1 LPLRKASNMI
11 ICDYELGEVKKR
23 QLTQEEKSNVCSYVV
38 ARWNAWSKPLQGVQ
52 DNTRV
57 IRDRATPS
65 ICNIK
70 QPEKK
75 KDWHSDIKLNRMYE
89 FYNKLYGIL
98 YETFYDKISSYLK
111 LGKDT
116 HDKVYNLAL
125 DQENKKTLLVSIK
138 DMLDTGEVV
147 ASSEYKTVYKK
158 EVAHISEIMNV
169 DPNSIVSVRENS
181 FVYRKEVSKRL
192 NFIRIDP
199 CNFVYDPL
207 ITPCTDDFYECDKI
221 IKQWKTRRE
230 ILSNKSYELDKQ
242 QFEEQFAQ
250 QTTPN
255 EESQDENDTNSVY
268 RYNQIEVLTMF
279 GTFYIDGKAYE
290 NYVAVV
296 VGRQF
301 LVYFAP
307 KGIYTPDVY
316 YFPFHARG
324 NGARGISPLFYIAD
338 LCQAEE
344 DAYNRTCDA
353 IKLQLNPTRYAPTGF
368 FEENKVKQEPG
379 KIITY
384 RLGMQDPNAIIKEQ
398 IDAQPAIMTFQE
410 TTKQLEKEIAGI
422 DNGQLSVKSEAL
434 TEEEVKRIAVSE
446 SLIPNM
452 IISGI
457 MLNIVSRYLK
467 DCVQMMDGEEMD
479 GNVVKTAW
487 EYANEQLQMQNIVA
501 LMEKV
506 GQADPTM
513 PKIQDTAARA
523 LQAMGVNP
531 DDYLND
537 GRTQQ
542 IIQNFAGLSDEV
554 LQQLVQVGQQM
565 QVQENNLNK
574 ASKLMAQLQ
583 DDEYRKQLRE
593 NWAETGVLPE
603 SVIVPNGDT
612 TMEVPVTRVTPDSQ
626 VKNKVSTTA
635 D

>member
-1 LPLRKASNMI
+1 MI
-11 ICDYELGEVKKR
+11 VCDYELNEVKKR
-23 QLTQEEKSNVCSYVV
+23 ELTDADKTNICNYVV
-38 ARWNAWSKPLQGVQ
+38 SRWTAWSKPLQGVQ
-52 DNTRV
+52 DNTRI
-57 IRDRATPS
+57 IRDRATPA
-65 ICNIK
+65 ICDIK
-70 QPEKK
+70 QPDKK
-75 KDWHSDIKLNRMYE
+75 KDWHSNIKLNRMYE

-111 LGKDT
+111 LGKDN
-116 HDKVYNLAL
+116 HDRVYNQAL

-158 EVAHISEIMNV
+158 EVATIDHINEV
-169 DPNSIVSVRENS
+169 DPKSIVSVRENS

-230 ILSNKSYELDKQ
+230 ILSNKTYEIDRQ
-242 QFEEQFAQ
+242 AFEEAFAE
-250 QTTPN
+250 QTTPTA
-255 EESQDENDTNSVY
+255 ESQDEADTNSTY

-279 GTFYIDGKAYE
+279 GTFYLDGKAYE

-296 VGRQF
+296 IGRTF
-301 LVYFAP
+301 LAFFAP

-344 DAYNRTCDA
+344 DAYNNSRDA
-353 IKLQLNPTRYAPTGF
+353 VKLLLNPTRYAPTGF
-368 FEENKVKQEPG
+368 FEEQKVKQEPG

-398 IDAQPAIMTFQE
+398 IDAQPALSSFQE

-457 MLNIVSRYLK
+457 MLNIVARYLK
-467 DCVQMMDGEEMD
+467 DCVQMMDNQEMD
-479 GNVVKTAW
+479 GNIIKTAW

-501 LMEKV
+501 LVEKA
-506 GQADPTM
+506 GNADPSM
-513 PKIQDTAARA
+513 VKIQDTAARA

-531 DDYLND
+531 ADYLND

-554 LQQLVQVGQQM
+554 LQQLVQVGQQL
-565 QVQENNLNK
+565 QVQENNITK

-583 DDEYRKQLRE
+583 DDEYRKQLRDSW
-593 NWAETGVLPE
+593 NNLGLLPE
-603 SVIVPNGDT
+603 SVIVPNGDSV
-612 TMEVPVTRVTPDSQ
+612 MEVPVTRVTPETQ

>member
-1 LPLRKASNMI
+1 MI
-11 ICDYELGEVKKR
+11 VCDYELGEVKKR
-23 QLTQEEKSNVCSYVV
+23 ELSSDEKQNVCDFVTS
-38 ARWNAWSKPLQGVQ
+38 RWIAWSKPLDVLQ
-52 DNTRV
+52 DNTRI
-57 IRDRATPS
+57 IRDRATPT
-65 ICNIK
+65 ICDTK
-70 QPEKK
+70 QPQKK
-75 KDWHSDIKLNRMYE
+75 KDWHSRIKLNRMYE

-111 LGKDT
+111 LGKEN
-116 HDKVYNLAL
+116 HDKVYNVAL

-158 EVAHISEIMNV
+158 EVLPIDQIMDV
-169 DPNSIVSVRENS
+169 DPDSIVSVRENS
-181 FVYRKEVSKRL
+181 FVVRKEVEKRL
-192 NFIRIDP
+192 NFVRIDP

-207 ITPCTDDFYECDKI
+207 VTPCTEDFYECDKI

-230 ILSNKSYELDKQ
+230 ILSNKTYEIDRA
-242 QFEEQFAQ
+242 QFEQTFAQ
-250 QTTPN
+250 PSTPN
-255 EESQDENDTNSVY
+255 LQEQDESTISSVY

-301 LVYFAP
+301 LAYFAP
-307 KGIYTPDVY
+307 KGIYTPDIY

-344 DAYNRTCDA
+344 DAYNDTRDA
-353 IKLQLNPTRYAPTGF
+353 VKLQLNPCRYAPTGF
-368 FEENKVKQEPG
+368 FEENEVKQEPG

-384 RLGMQDPNAIIKEQ
+384 RLGMQDPTAIIKET
-398 IDAQPAIMTFQE
+398 IDAQPAIQTFQE

-467 DCVQMMDGEEMD
+467 DCVEMIDGQETD
-479 GNVVKTAW
+479 GSVVKTAW

-506 GQADPTM
+506 GAADPTM

-531 DDYLND
+531 ADYLND

-542 IIQNFAGLSDEV
+542 IIQAFAGLSDEV
-554 LQQLVQVGQQM
+554 LQQLAQMGQQL
-565 QVQENNLNK
+565 QVQENNLTK
-574 ASKLMAQLQ
+574 ASKMMGQIQ
-583 DDEYRKQLRE
+583 DDEYRKVLRKAWE
-593 NWAETGVLPE
+593 ESGVMPE
-603 SVIVPNGDT
+603 SVIVPNGDGI
-612 TMEVPVTRVTPDSQ
+612 MEVPVTRVTPQ
-626 VKNKVSTTA
+626 TQIKNKVSTTA

>member
-1 LPLRKASNMI
+1 MI
-11 ICDYELGEVKKR
+11 ICNYEQGEVKKR
-23 QLTQEEKSNVCSYVV
+23 ELTQDEKDGVCNYVV
-38 ARWNAWSKPLQGVQ
+38 SRWTAWSKPLQGVQ
-52 DNTRV
+52 DNTRI
-57 IRDRATPS
+57 IRERATPA
-65 ICNIK
+65 ICSIK

-111 LGKDT
+111 LGKDN

-147 ASSEYKTVYKK
+147 ASSEYKTVYRK
-158 EVAHISEIMNV
+158 EVATIDHIMEV
-169 DPNSIVSVRENS
+169 DPASIISVRENS
-181 FVYRKEVSKRL
+181 FVYRKEISKRL

-230 ILSNKSYELDKQ
+230 ILSNRTYEIDRQ
-242 QFEEQFAQ
+242 AFMEQFAEQ
-250 QTTPN
+250 ETPTA
-255 EESQDENDTNSVY
+255 ESQDEADTNSTY

-279 GTFYIDGKAYE
+279 GTFYIGGKAYE

-296 VGRQF
+296 IGRTF
-301 LVYFAP
+301 LAFFAP

-338 LCQAEE
+338 LCKAEE
-344 DAYNRTCDA
+344 DAYNRSRDA
-353 IKLQLNPTRYAPTGF
+353 VELMINPTRYAPTGF

-398 IDAQPAIMTFQE
+398 IDAQPAIQNFQE

-467 DCVQMMDGEEMD
+467 DCVQMMDNEEID
-479 GNVVKTAW
+479 GNIVKTAW

-506 GQADPTM
+506 GAADPTM

-531 DDYLND
+531 ADYLND

-542 IIQNFAGLSDEV
+542 IIQSFAGLSDEV
-554 LQQLVQVGQQM
+554 LQQLVQVGQEM
-565 QVQENNLNK
+565 QVQENNLAK

-593 NWAETGVLPE
+593 NWAELGVLPP

-612 TMEVPVTRVTPDSQ
+612 VMEVPVTRVTPDSQ

>member
-1 LPLRKASNMI
+1 MI
-11 ICDYELGEVKKR
+11 VCDYELGEVKKR
-23 QLTQEEKSNVCSYVV
+23 ELTSDEKKDVCDYVV
-38 ARWNAWSKPLQGVQ
+38 SRWNAWSKPVESLQ

-57 IRDRATPS
+57 IRDRATPT
-65 ICNIK
+65 ICDIK
-70 QPEKK
+70 QPERK
-75 KDWHSDIKLNRMYE
+75 KDWHSNIRLNRMYE
-89 FYNKLYGIL
+89 YYNKLYGIL

-111 LGKDT
+111 LGKDN

-125 DQENKKTLLVSIK
+125 DQENKKCLLVSIK

-147 ASSEYKTVYKK
+147 ASSEYKAIYKK
-158 EVAHISEIMNV
+158 EVLPIEQIGMV
-169 DPNSIVSVRENS
+169 DPASIVSVRENS
-181 FVYRKEVSKRL
+181 FVVRQEVGRRL
-192 NFIRIDP
+192 NFVRIDP

-230 ILSNKSYELDKQ
+230 ILSNKSYEIDRQ
-242 QFEEQFAQ
+242 QFENTFPQ

-255 EESQDENDTNSVY
+255 MESQDEQDINSVY

-279 GTFYIDGKAYE
+279 GTFYVNGKAYE
-290 NYVAVV
+290 NYVAVII
-296 VGRQF
+296 GRAF
-301 LVYFAP
+301 LAYFAP
-307 KGIYTPDVY
+307 KGIYTPDIY
-316 YFPFHARG
+316 YYPFHARG
-324 NGARGISPLFYIAD
+324 NGARGVSPLFYIAD
-338 LCQAEE
+338 LCKAEE
-344 DAYNRTCDA
+344 DAFNDTRDA
-353 IKLQLNPTRYAPTGF
+353 VKLQLNPTRYAPTGF
-368 FEENKVKQEPG
+368 FEESVVKQEPG

-384 RLGMQDPNAIIKEQ
+384 RLGMQDPNAIIKEV
-398 IDAQPAIMTFQE
+398 IDAQPALQSFQE

-457 MLNIVSRYLK
+457 MLNVVSRYLK
-467 DCVQMMDGEEMD
+467 DCVQMVDGEELD

-501 LMEKV
+501 LIEKV
-506 GQADPTM
+506 GAADPTM

-531 DDYLND
+531 ADYLND

-542 IIQNFAGLSDEV
+542 IIQTFGGLSDDV
-554 LQQLVQVGQQM
+554 IQQLAQMGQQL
-565 QVQENNLNK
+565 QVEQNNIAK
-574 ASKLMAQLQ
+574 ASKMMAQIQ
-583 DDEYRKQLRE
+583 DDEYRKVLRKSWE
-593 NWAETGVLPE
+593 ETGMMPE
-603 SVIVPNGDT
+603 AVMVPNGDAV
-612 TMEVPVTRVTPDSQ
+612 MEVPVTRVTPETQ

>member
-1 LPLRKASNMI
+1 MI
-11 ICDYELGEVKKR
+11 VCDYELGEVKKR
-23 QLTQEEKSNVCSYVV
+23 ELTSDEKQSVCDFVV
-38 ARWNAWSKPLQGVQ
+38 QRWNSWSKPLEVLQ

-57 IRDRATPS
+57 IRDRATPT
-65 ICNIK
+65 ICDIK
-70 QPEKK
+70 QPERK
-75 KDWHSDIKLNRMYE
+75 KDWHSNIKLNRMYE

-111 LGKDT
+111 LGKEN
-116 HDKVYNLAL
+116 HDKVYNQAL

-158 EVAHISEIMNV
+158 EVLPIEEIGNV
-169 DPNSIVSVRENS
+169 DPASIVSVRENS
-181 FVYRKEVSKRL
+181 FVVRQEVEKRL
-192 NFIRIDP
+192 NFVRIDP

-207 ITPCTDDFYECDKI
+207 VTPCTEDFYECDKI

-230 ILSNKSYELDKQ
+230 ILSNKSYELDRQ
-242 QFEEQFAQ
+242 AFEETFAQ
-250 QTTPN
+250 PSTPN
-255 EESQDENDTNSVY
+255 LQEQDETTTYNVY

-279 GTFYIDGKAYE
+279 GTFYIGGKAYE

-296 VGRQF
+296 IGRAF
-301 LVYFAP
+301 LAYFAP

-324 NGARGISPLFYIAD
+324 NGARGVSPLFYIAD
-338 LCQAEE
+338 LCKAEE
-344 DAYNRTCDA
+344 DAYNDTRDA
-353 IKLQLNPTRYAPTGF
+353 VKLQINPCRYAPTGF
-368 FEENKVKQEPG
+368 FEENNVKQEPG

-384 RLGMQDPNAIIKEQ
+384 RLGMQDPNAIIKES
-398 IDAQPAIMTFQE
+398 IDAQPAIQSFQE

-467 DCVQMMDGEEMD
+467 DCVEMVDGQEMD
-479 GNVVKTAW
+479 GTVVKTAW
-487 EYANEQLQMQNIVA
+487 EYANEQLQMQNIVS
-501 LMEKV
+501 LIEKV
-506 GQADPTM
+506 AQADPTM
-513 PKIQDTAARA
+513 PKYQDTAARA

-531 DDYLND
+531 ADYLND

-542 IIQNFAGLSDEV
+542 IIQNFAGLSDQV
-554 LQQLVQVGQQM
+554 LQELVQMGQQL
-565 QVQENNLNK
+565 QVEQNNIAK
-574 ASKLMAQLQ
+574 ASKMMGQIQ
-583 DDEYRKQLRE
+583 DDEYRKALRKSWE
-593 NWAETGVLPE
+593 EAGVMPA
-603 SVIVPNGDT
+603 SVIVPNGDAV
-612 TMEVPVTRVTPDSQ
+612 MEVPVTRVTPETQ

>member
-1 LPLRKASNMI
+1 MI
-11 ICDYELGEVKKR
+11 ICDYELGEIK
-23 QLTQEEKSNVCSYVV
+23 EKELSAENKSSICDYVV
-38 ARWNAWSKPLQGVQ
+38 ARWNTWSKPLEDVQ
-52 DNTRV
+52 NNTKI

-65 ICNIK
+65 ICSMS

-75 KDWHSDIKLNRMYE
+75 GDWHSDIKLNRMYE

-111 LGKDT
+111 LGKDN

-147 ASSEYKTVYKK
+147 ASSEYKTTYKK
-158 EVAHISEIMNV
+158 EVLPIDQIMTV
-169 DPNSIVSVRENS
+169 DPSSIISVRESS
-181 FVYRKEVSKRL
+181 FVYRKEVGKRL

-221 IKQWKTRRE
+221 VKQWKTRRE
-230 ILSNKSYELDKQ
+230 ILSNKTYEIDKGA
-242 QFEEQFAQ
+242 FEQAFAQ

-255 EESQDENDTNSVY
+255 AESQDESDTNSVY

-279 GTFYIDGKAYE
+279 GTFYLDGKAYE

-296 VGRQF
+296 VGRRF
-301 LVYFAP
+301 LAYFAP

-324 NGARGISPLFYIAD
+324 NGARGVSPLFYIAD

-344 DAYNRTCDA
+344 DAYNRSRDA
-353 IKLQLNPTRYAPTGF
+353 VALLLNPTRYAPTGF
-368 FEENKVKQEPG
+368 FEESRVQQEPG

-398 IDAQPAIMTFQE
+398 IDAQPAIQTFQE

-434 TEEEVKRIAVSE
+434 TEEEVKRIAISE

-467 DCVQMMDGEEMD
+467 DCVEMMDGAEMD

-501 LMEKV
+501 LIEKV
-506 GQADPTM
+506 GAADPSM

-531 DDYLND
+531 ADYLND

-565 QVQENNLNK
+565 QVQENNLTK
-574 ASKLMAQLQ
+574 ASKMMGQIQ
-583 DDEYRKQLRE
+583 DDEYRRQLRE
-593 NWAETGVLPE
+593 SWDQTRSMPE
-603 SVIVPNGDT
+603 SVIVPNGDSV
-612 TMEVPVTRVTPDSQ
+612 MEVPVTRVTPQTQ
-626 VKNKVSTTA
+626 VKNKTSTTA

>member
-1 LPLRKASNMI
+1 MI
-11 ICDYELGEVKKR
+11 VCDYELGEVKKR
-23 QLTQEEKSNVCSYVV
+23 ELTSDEKQSVCDFVV
-38 ARWNAWSKPLQGVQ
+38 QRWNSWSKPLEALQ

-57 IRDRATPS
+57 IRDRATPT
-65 ICNIK
+65 ICDIK

-75 KDWHSDIKLNRMYE
+75 KDWHSNIKLNRMYE

-111 LGKDT
+111 LGKEN
-116 HDKVYNLAL
+116 HDKVYNQAL

-158 EVAHISEIMNV
+158 EVLPIEEIGNV
-169 DPNSIVSVRENS
+169 DPASIVSVRENS
-181 FVYRKEVSKRL
+181 FVVRQEVEKRL
-192 NFIRIDP
+192 NFVRIDP

-207 ITPCTDDFYECDKI
+207 VTPCTEDFYECDKI

-230 ILSNKSYELDKQ
+230 ILSNKSYELDRQ
-242 QFEEQFAQ
+242 AFEETFAQ
-250 QTTPN
+250 PSTPN
-255 EESQDENDTNSVY
+255 LQEQDETTTYSVY

-279 GTFYIDGKAYE
+279 GTFYIGGKAYE

-296 VGRQF
+296 IGRAF
-301 LVYFAP
+301 LAYFAP
-307 KGIYTPDVY
+307 KGIYTPAVY

-324 NGARGISPLFYIAD
+324 NGARGVSPLFYIAD
-338 LCQAEE
+338 LCKAEE
-344 DAYNRTCDA
+344 DAYNDTRDA
-353 IKLQLNPTRYAPTGF
+353 VKLQINPCRYAPTGF
-368 FEENKVKQEPG
+368 FEENNVKQEPG

-384 RLGMQDPNAIIKEQ
+384 RLGMQDPNAIIKET
-398 IDAQPAIMTFQE
+398 IDAQPAIQSFQE

-467 DCVQMMDGEEMD
+467 DCVEMVDGQEMD
-479 GNVVKTAW
+479 GTVVKTAW
-487 EYANEQLQMQNIVA
+487 EYANEQLQMQNIVS
-501 LMEKV
+501 LIEKV
-506 GQADPTM
+506 AQADPTM
-513 PKIQDTAARA
+513 PKYQDTAARA

-531 DDYLND
+531 ADYLND

-554 LQQLVQVGQQM
+554 LQQLVQVGQQL
-565 QVQENNLNK
+565 QVQENNVLK
-574 ASKLMAQLQ
+574 AQKIMGNIQ
-583 DDEYRKQLRE
+583 DDEYRKVLRKAWE
-593 NWAETGVLPE
+593 EQGVLPAT
-603 SVIVPNGDT
+603 VVVPNGQGV
-612 TMEVPVTRVTPDSQ
+612 MEVPVERVTPTTQ
-626 VKNKVSTTA
+626 TKNKSGVTV

>member
-1 LPLRKASNMI
+1 MI
-11 ICDYELGEVKKR
+11 VCDYELGEVKKR
-23 QLTQEEKSNVCSYVV
+23 ELTSDEKQSVCDFVV
-38 ARWNAWSKPLQGVQ
+38 QRWNSWSKPLEALQ

-57 IRDRATPS
+57 IRDRATPT
-65 ICNIK
+65 ICDIK
-70 QPEKK
+70 QPERK
-75 KDWHSDIKLNRMYE
+75 KDWHSNIKLNRMYE

-111 LGKDT
+111 LGKEN
-116 HDKVYNLAL
+116 HDKVYNQAL

-147 ASSEYKTVYKK
+147 ASSEYKTVYRK
-158 EVAHISEIMNV
+158 EVLPIEEIGNV
-169 DPNSIVSVRENS
+169 DPASIVSVRENS
-181 FVYRKEVSKRL
+181 FVVRQEVEKRL
-192 NFIRIDP
+192 NFVRIDP

-207 ITPCTDDFYECDKI
+207 VTPCTEDFYECDKI

-230 ILSNKSYELDKQ
+230 ILSNKSYELDRA
-242 QFEEQFAQ
+242 QFEETFAQ
-250 QTTPN
+250 PSTPN
-255 EESQDENDTNSVY
+255 LQEQDETTTYNVY

-279 GTFYIDGKAYE
+279 GTFYIGGKAYE

-296 VGRQF
+296 IGRAF
-301 LVYFAP
+301 LAYFAP

-324 NGARGISPLFYIAD
+324 NGARGVSPLFYIAD
-338 LCQAEE
+338 LCKAEE
-344 DAYNRTCDA
+344 DAYNDTRDA
-353 IKLQLNPTRYAPTGF
+353 VKLQINPCRYAPTGF
-368 FEENKVKQEPG
+368 FEENNVKQEPG

-384 RLGMQDPNAIIKEQ
+384 RLGMQDPNAIIKET
-398 IDAQPAIMTFQE
+398 IDAQPAIQSFQE

-467 DCVQMMDGEEMD
+467 DCVEMVDGQEMD
-479 GNVVKTAW
+479 GTVVKTAW
-487 EYANEQLQMQNIVA
+487 EYANEQLQMQNIVS
-501 LMEKV
+501 LIEKV
-506 GQADPTM
+506 AQADPTM
-513 PKIQDTAARA
+513 PKYQDTAARA

-531 DDYLND
+531 ADYLND

-542 IIQNFAGLSDEV
+542 IIQNFAGLSDDV
-554 LQQLVQVGQQM
+554 LQQLVMVGQQL
-565 QVQENNLNK
+565 QVEQNNIAK
-574 ASKLMAQLQ
+574 ASKMMAQIQ
-583 DDEYRKQLRE
+583 DDEYRKVLRKSWE
-593 NWAETGVLPE
+593 EAGAMPQ
-603 SVIVPNGDT
+603 SVVVPNGDGV
-612 TMEVPVTRVTPDSQ
+612 MEVPVTRVTPETQ

>member
-1 LPLRKASNMI
+1 
-11 ICDYELGEVKKR
+11 
-23 QLTQEEKSNVCSYVV
+23 
-38 ARWNAWSKPLQGVQ
+38 
-52 DNTRV
+52 
-57 IRDRATPS
+57 
-65 ICNIK
+65 
-70 QPEKK
+70 
-75 KDWHSDIKLNRMYE
+75 
-89 FYNKLYGIL
+89 
-98 YETFYDKISSYLK
+98 
-111 LGKDT
+111 
-116 HDKVYNLAL
+116 
-125 DQENKKTLLVSIK
+125 
-138 DMLDTGEVV
+138 
-147 ASSEYKTVYKK
+147 VYKK
-158 EVAHISEIMNV
+158 EVLPIEEIGNV
-169 DPNSIVSVRENS
+169 DPASIVSVRENS
-181 FVYRKEVSKRL
+181 FVVRQEVEKRL
-192 NFIRIDP
+192 NFVRIDP

-230 ILSNKSYELDKQ
+230 ILSNKSYEIDRAL
-242 QFEEQFAQ
+242 FEETFAQ

-255 EESQDENDTNSVY
+255 MQEQDEATTYSVY

-279 GTFYIDGKAYE
+279 GTFYIGGKAYE
-290 NYVAVV
+290 NYVAVI

-301 LVYFAP
+301 LAYFAP

-324 NGARGISPLFYIAD
+324 NGARGVSPLFYIAD

-344 DAYNRTCDA
+344 EAYNDTRDA
-353 IKLQLNPTRYAPTGF
+353 VKLQLNPCRYAPTGF
-368 FEENKVKQEPG
+368 FEESVVKQEPG
-379 KIITY
+379 KVITY
-384 RLGMQDPNAIIKEQ
+384 RLGMQDPSAIIKET

-467 DCVQMMDGEEMD
+467 DCVEMVDGQETD
-479 GNVVKTAW
+479 GSVVKTAW

-501 LMEKV
+501 LIEKI
-506 GQADPTM
+506 GAADPTM

-531 DDYLND
+531 TDYLND

-554 LQQLVQVGQQM
+554 LQQLVQMGQQL
-565 QVQENNLNK
+565 QVEQNNIAK
-574 ASKLMAQLQ
+574 ASKMMGQIQ
-583 DDEYRKQLRE
+583 DDEYRKALRKSWE
-593 NWAETGVLPE
+593 ESGMMPE
-603 SVIVPNGDT
+603 SVIVPNGDSV
-612 TMEVPVTRVTPDSQ
+612 MEVPVTRVTPETQ
-626 VKNKVSTTA
+626 VKNKTSTTA

>member
-1 LPLRKASNMI
+1 MI
-11 ICDYELGEVKKR
+11 VCDYELGEVKKR
-23 QLTQEEKSNVCSYVV
+23 ELTQADKENVCNYVV
-38 ARWNAWSKPLQGVQ
+38 ARWNAWAKPLQGVQ

-57 IRDRATPS
+57 IRDRATPT
-65 ICNIK
+65 ICSMK

-89 FYNKLYGIL
+89 YYNKLYGIL

-111 LGKDT
+111 LGKDN

-158 EVAHISEIMNV
+158 EVLPIDQIGMV
-169 DPNSIVSVRENS
+169 DPNSIISVRETS

-207 ITPCTDDFYECDKI
+207 VTPCTDDFYECDKI

-230 ILSNKSYELDKQ
+230 ILSNKSYEIDRQ
-242 QFEEQFAQ
+242 AFEEAYAEQL
-250 QTTPN
+250 TPTA
-255 EESQDENDTNSVY
+255 ESQDEQDVDATY

-279 GTFYIDGKAYE
+279 GTFYIAGKTYE

-296 VGRQF
+296 IGRRF
-301 LVYFAP
+301 LAYFAP

-344 DAYNRTCDA
+344 DSYNDSRDA
-353 IKLQLNPTRYAPTGF
+353 VKLLLNPTRYAPTGF
-368 FEENKVKQEPG
+368 FEDTKVKQEPG

-398 IDAQPAIMTFQE
+398 IDAQPAIQTFQE

-434 TEEEVKRIAVSE
+434 TEEEVKRIAISE

-457 MLNIVSRYLK
+457 MLNIVSRYLQ
-467 DCVQMMDGEEMD
+467 DCVQMMDNAEID
-479 GNVVKTAW
+479 GSIVKTAW

-501 LMEKV
+501 LIEKIA
-506 GQADPTM
+506 QADPTM
-513 PKIQDTAARA
+513 PKYQDAAVKA

-531 DDYLND
+531 ADYLND

-554 LQQLVQVGQQM
+554 LKELVQVGQQL
-565 QVQENNLNK
+565 QVQKNNLNK

-593 NWAETGVLPE
+593 SWANLGLLPE

>member
-1 LPLRKASNMI
+1 MI
-11 ICDYELGEVKKR
+11 VCDYELGEVKKR
-23 QLTQEEKSNVCSYVV
+23 ELTSDEKQSVCDFVV
-38 ARWNAWSKPLQGVQ
+38 QRWNSWSKPLEVLQ

-57 IRDRATPS
+57 IRDRATPT
-65 ICNIK
+65 ICDIK
-70 QPEKK
+70 QPEIK
-75 KDWHSDIKLNRMYE
+75 KDWHSNIKLNRMYE

-111 LGKDT
+111 LGKEN
-116 HDKVYNLAL
+116 HDKVYNQAL

-158 EVAHISEIMNV
+158 EVLPIEEIGNV
-169 DPNSIVSVRENS
+169 DPASIVSVRENS
-181 FVYRKEVSKRL
+181 FVVRQEVEKRL
-192 NFIRIDP
+192 NFVRIDP

-207 ITPCTDDFYECDKI
+207 VTPCTEDFYECDKI

-230 ILSNKSYELDKQ
+230 ILSNKSYELDRQ
-242 QFEEQFAQ
+242 AFEEAFAQ
-250 QTTPN
+250 PSTPN
-255 EESQDENDTNSVY
+255 LQEQDETTTYNVY

-279 GTFYIDGKAYE
+279 GTFYIGGKAYE

-296 VGRQF
+296 IGRAF
-301 LVYFAP
+301 LAYFAP

-324 NGARGISPLFYIAD
+324 NGARGVSPLFYIAD
-338 LCQAEE
+338 LCKAEE
-344 DAYNRTCDA
+344 DAYNDTRDA
-353 IKLQLNPTRYAPTGF
+353 VKLQINPCRYAPTGF
-368 FEENKVKQEPG
+368 FEENNVKQEPG

-384 RLGMQDPNAIIKEQ
+384 RLGMQDPNAIIKET
-398 IDAQPAIMTFQE
+398 IDAQPAIQSFQE

-457 MLNIVSRYLK
+457 MLNVVSRYLK
-467 DCVQMMDGEEMD
+467 DCVQMVDNAEMD

-487 EYANEQLQMQNIVA
+487 EYANEQLQMQNIVS
-501 LMEKV
+501 LIEKV
-506 GQADPTM
+506 AQADPTM
-513 PKIQDTAARA
+513 PKYQDTAARA

-531 DDYLND
+531 ADYLND

-554 LQQLVQVGQQM
+554 LQQLVQVGQQL
-565 QVQENNLNK
+565 QVEQNNVAK
-574 ASKLMAQLQ
+574 ASKMMAQIQ
-583 DDEYRKQLRE
+583 DDEYRKVLRKSWE
-593 NWAETGVLPE
+593 EAGVMPQ
-603 SVIVPNGDT
+603 SVIVPNGDAV
-612 TMEVPVTRVTPDSQ
+612 MEVPVTRVTPETQ

>member
-1 LPLRKASNMI
+1 MI
-11 ICDYELGEVKKR
+11 ICDYELGEVKQKE
-23 QLTQEEKSNVCSYVV
+23 LTSEDKKSICDYVV
-38 ARWNAWSKPLQGVQ
+38 SRWTVWAKPLAEVQ
-52 DNTRV
+52 SNTKVVRE
-57 IRDRATPS
+57 RATPS
-65 ICNIK
+65 ICEIS

-75 KDWHSDIKLNRMYE
+75 KDWHSGIRLNRMYE

-111 LGKDT
+111 LGKDN
-116 HDKVYNLAL
+116 HDAVYNDAL

-158 EVAHISEIMNV
+158 EVASIDQIFNV
-169 DPNSIVSVRENS
+169 DPSSIISVRENS

-221 IKQWKTRRE
+221 VKQWKTRRE
-230 ILSNKSYELDKQ
+230 ILSNKAYELDKEL
-242 QFEEQFAQ
+242 FEQTFAIQ
-250 QTTPN
+250 NTPN
-255 EESQDENDTNSVY
+255 AESQDESDVNSTY

-279 GTFYIDGKAYE
+279 GTFYLDGKAYE

-296 VGRQF
+296 IGRTF
-301 LVYFAP
+301 LAYFGP
-307 KGIYTPDVY
+307 KGIYTPDIY

-338 LCQAEE
+338 LCKAEE
-344 DAYNRTCDA
+344 DAYNRSRDA
-353 IKLQLNPTRYAPTGF
+353 VELMINPTRYAPTGF
-368 FEENKVKQEPG
+368 FEEGKVKQEPG

-384 RLGMQDPNAIIKEQ
+384 RLGIQDPNAIIREQ
-398 IDAQPAIMTFQE
+398 IDAQPALQTFQE

-467 DCVQMMDGEEMD
+467 DCVEMVSGEETT

-506 GQADPTM
+506 GAADPTM

-531 DDYLND
+531 GDYLND

-542 IIQNFAGLSDEV
+542 IIQNFAGLSDQV
-554 LQQLVQVGQQM
+554 LQQLVMVGQQM
-565 QVQENNLNK
+565 QVEQNNLSK
-574 ASKLMAQLQ
+574 ASKMMAQIQ
-583 DDEYRKQLRE
+583 DDEYRKRLRE
-593 NWAETGVLPE
+593 SWQETGTMPP

-612 TMEVPVTRVTPDSQ
+612 VMEVPVTRVTPETQ

>member
-1 LPLRKASNMI
+1 MI
-11 ICDYELGEVKKR
+11 VCDYELGEVKKR
-23 QLTQEEKSNVCSYVV
+23 ELTSDEKKDVCDYVV
-38 ARWNAWSKPLQGVQ
+38 SRWNAWSKPVESLQ

-57 IRDRATPS
+57 IRDRATPT
-65 ICNIK
+65 ICDIK

-75 KDWHSDIKLNRMYE
+75 KDWHSNIKLNRMYE
-89 FYNKLYGIL
+89 YYNKLYGIL

-111 LGKDT
+111 LGKDN

-125 DQENKKTLLVSIK
+125 DQENKKCLLVSIK

-147 ASSEYKTVYKK
+147 ASSEYKTIYKK
-158 EVAHISEIMNV
+158 EVMPIEQIGMV
-169 DPNSIVSVRENS
+169 DPASIVSVRENS
-181 FVYRKEVSKRL
+181 FVVRQEVGRRL
-192 NFIRIDP
+192 NFVRIDP

-242 QFEEQFAQ
+242 EFENTFPQ

-255 EESQDENDTNSVY
+255 MESQDEQDINSVY

-279 GTFYIDGKAYE
+279 GTFYINGKAYE
-290 NYVAVV
+290 NYVAVII
-296 VGRQF
+296 GRAF
-301 LVYFAP
+301 LAYFAP
-307 KGIYTPDVY
+307 KGIYTPDIY
-316 YFPFHARG
+316 YYPFHARG
-324 NGARGISPLFYIAD
+324 NGARGVSPLFYIAD
-338 LCQAEE
+338 LCKAEE
-344 DAYNRTCDA
+344 DAFNDTRDA
-353 IKLQLNPTRYAPTGF
+353 VKLQLNPTRYAPTGF
-368 FEENKVKQEPG
+368 FEESVVKQEPG

-384 RLGMQDPNAIIKEQ
+384 RLGMQDPNAIIKEV
-398 IDAQPAIMTFQE
+398 IDAQPALQSFQE

-457 MLNIVSRYLK
+457 MLNVVSRYLK
-467 DCVQMMDGEEMD
+467 DCVQMVDGQELD

-501 LMEKV
+501 LIEKV
-506 GQADPTM
+506 GVADPTM
-513 PKIQDTAARA
+513 PKVQDTAARA

-531 DDYLND
+531 ADYLND

-542 IIQNFAGLSDEV
+542 IIQTFAGLSDEV
-554 LQQLVQVGQQM
+554 LQQLAQMGQQL
-565 QVQENNLNK
+565 QVDQNNIAK
-574 ASKLMAQLQ
+574 ASKMMAQIQ
-583 DDEYRKQLRE
+583 DDEYRKVLRKSWE
-593 NWAETGVLPE
+593 ETGMMPE
-603 SVIVPNGDT
+603 AVMVPNGDS
-612 TMEVPVTRVTPDSQ
+612 TMTVPVTRVTPETQ
-626 VKNKVSTTA
+626 VKNRASTTA

>member
-1 LPLRKASNMI
+1 MI
-11 ICDYELGEVKKR
+11 VCDYELGEVKKR
-23 QLTQEEKSNVCSYVV
+23 ELTQADKDGVCNYVV
-38 ARWNAWSKPLQGVQ
+38 ARWNAWAKPLQGVQ

-57 IRDRATPS
+57 IRDRATPA
-65 ICNIK
+65 ICSMK

-89 FYNKLYGIL
+89 YYNKLYGIL

-111 LGKDT
+111 LGKDN

-158 EVAHISEIMNV
+158 EVLPIDQIGMV
-169 DPNSIVSVRENS
+169 DPNSIISVRETS

-230 ILSNKSYELDKQ
+230 ILSNKSYEIDRQ
-242 QFEEQFAQ
+242 AFEEAYAEQL
-250 QTTPN
+250 TPTA
-255 EESQDENDTNSVY
+255 ESQDEQDVDSTY

-279 GTFYIDGKAYE
+279 GTFYIAGKTYE

-296 VGRQF
+296 IGRRF
-301 LVYFAP
+301 LAYFAP

-344 DAYNRTCDA
+344 DSYNDSRDA
-353 IKLQLNPTRYAPTGF
+353 VKLLLNPTRYAPTGF
-368 FEENKVKQEPG
+368 FEDTKVKQEPG

-398 IDAQPAIMTFQE
+398 IDAQPAIQTFQE

-434 TEEEVKRIAVSE
+434 TEEEVKRIAISE

-457 MLNIVSRYLK
+457 MLNIVSRYLQ
-467 DCVQMMDGEEMD
+467 DCVQMMDNSEID
-479 GNVVKTAW
+479 GSIVKTAW

-501 LMEKV
+501 LIEKIA
-506 GQADPTM
+506 QADPTM
-513 PKIQDTAARA
+513 PKYQDAAVKA

-531 DDYLND
+531 ADYLND

-542 IIQNFAGLSDEV
+542 IIKSFGGLSDQV
-554 LQQLVQVGQQM
+554 LQQLVLLGQEM
-565 QVQENNLNK
+565 QVEQNNIAK

-593 NWAETGVLPE
+593 TWAASGVLPP

-612 TMEVPVTRVTPDSQ
+612 VMEVPVTRVTPESQ

>member
-1 LPLRKASNMI
+1 MI
-11 ICDYELGEVKKR
+11 VCDYELGEVKKR
-23 QLTQEEKSNVCSYVV
+23 ELTSDEKKDVCDYVV
-38 ARWNAWSKPLQGVQ
+38 SRWNAWSKPVESLQ

-57 IRDRATPS
+57 IRDRATPT
-65 ICNIK
+65 ICDIK
-70 QPEKK
+70 QPERK
-75 KDWHSDIKLNRMYE
+75 KDWHSNIRLNRMYE
-89 FYNKLYGIL
+89 YYNKLYGIL

-111 LGKDT
+111 LGKDN

-125 DQENKKTLLVSIK
+125 DQENKKCLLVSIK

-158 EVAHISEIMNV
+158 EVLPIEQIGMV
-169 DPNSIVSVRENS
+169 DPASIVSVRENS
-181 FVYRKEVSKRL
+181 FVVRQEVGRRL
-192 NFIRIDP
+192 NFVRIDP

-230 ILSNKSYELDKQ
+230 ILSNKSYEIDRQ
-242 QFEEQFAQ
+242 QFENTFPQ

-255 EESQDENDTNSVY
+255 MESQDEQDINSVY

-279 GTFYIDGKAYE
+279 GTFYVNGKAYE
-290 NYVAVV
+290 NYVAVII
-296 VGRQF
+296 GRAF
-301 LVYFAP
+301 LAYFAP
-307 KGIYTPDVY
+307 KGIYTPDIY
-316 YFPFHARG
+316 YYPFHARG
-324 NGARGISPLFYIAD
+324 NGARGVSPLFYIAD
-338 LCQAEE
+338 LCKAEE
-344 DAYNRTCDA
+344 DAFNDTRDA
-353 IKLQLNPTRYAPTGF
+353 VKLQLNPTRYAPTGF
-368 FEENKVKQEPG
+368 FEESVVKQEPG

-384 RLGMQDPNAIIKEQ
+384 RLGMQDPNAIIKEV
-398 IDAQPAIMTFQE
+398 IDAQPALQSFQE

-457 MLNIVSRYLK
+457 MLNVVSRYLK
-467 DCVQMMDGEEMD
+467 DCVQMVDGEELD

-501 LMEKV
+501 LIEKV
-506 GQADPTM
+506 GAADPTM

-531 DDYLND
+531 ADYLND

-542 IIQNFAGLSDEV
+542 IIQTFGGLSDDV
-554 LQQLVQVGQQM
+554 IQQLAQMGQQL
-565 QVQENNLNK
+565 QVEQNNIAK
-574 ASKLMAQLQ
+574 ASKMMAQIQ
-583 DDEYRKQLRE
+583 DDEYRKVLRKSWE
-593 NWAETGVLPE
+593 ETGMMPE
-603 SVIVPNGDT
+603 AVMVPNGDAV
-612 TMEVPVTRVTPDSQ
+612 MEVPVTRVTPETQ

>member
-1 LPLRKASNMI
+1 MI
-11 ICDYELGEVKKR
+11 VCDYELGEIKKR
-23 QLTQEEKSNVCSYVV
+23 ELTADEKQNVCDFVTS
-38 ARWNAWSKPLQGVQ
+38 RWIAWSKPLDVLQ
-52 DNTRV
+52 DNTRI
-57 IRDRATPS
+57 IRDRATPA
-65 ICNIK
+65 ICDTK
-70 QPEKK
+70 QPQKK
-75 KDWHSDIKLNRMYE
+75 KDWHSRIKLNRMYE

-111 LGKDT
+111 LGKEN
-116 HDKVYNLAL
+116 HDKVYNIAL

-147 ASSEYKTVYKK
+147 ASSEYKTVYRK
-158 EVAHISEIMNV
+158 EVLPIEEIGNV
-169 DPNSIVSVRENS
+169 DPASIVSVRENS
-181 FVYRKEVSKRL
+181 FVVRQEVEKRL
-192 NFIRIDP
+192 NFVRIDP

-207 ITPCTDDFYECDKI
+207 VTPCTEDFYECDKI

-230 ILSNKSYELDKQ
+230 ILSNKSYEIDRA
-242 QFEEQFAQ
+242 QFEQTFAQ
-250 QTTPN
+250 PSTPN
-255 EESQDENDTNSVY
+255 LQEQDESTISSVY

-279 GTFYIDGKAYE
+279 GTFYIGGKAYE
-290 NYVAVV
+290 NYVAVI

-301 LVYFAP
+301 LAYFAP
-307 KGIYTPDVY
+307 KGIYTPDIY

-324 NGARGISPLFYIAD
+324 NGARGVSPLFYIAD

-344 DAYNRTCDA
+344 DAYNDTRDA
-353 IKLQLNPTRYAPTGF
+353 VKLQLNPCRYAPTGF
-368 FEENKVKQEPG
+368 FEENEVKQEPG

-384 RLGMQDPNAIIKEQ
+384 RLGMQDPTAIIKET
-398 IDAQPAIMTFQE
+398 IDAQPAIQTFQE

-467 DCVQMMDGEEMD
+467 DCVEMMDGQETD
-479 GNVVKTAW
+479 GSVVKTAW

-506 GQADPTM
+506 GAADPTM

-531 DDYLND
+531 SDYLND

-554 LQQLVQVGQQM
+554 LQQLVQVGQQL
-565 QVQENNLNK
+565 QVQENNLTK
-574 ASKLMAQLQ
+574 ASKMMGQIQ
-583 DDEYRKQLRE
+583 DDEYRKVLRKAWE
-593 NWAETGVLPE
+593 ESGVMPQ
-603 SVIVPNGDT
+603 SVVVPNGDGV
-612 TMEVPVTRVTPDSQ
+612 MEVPVTRVTPETQ
-626 VKNKVSTTA
+626 VTNKVSTTA
-635 D
+635 N

>member
-1 LPLRKASNMI
+1 MI
-11 ICDYELGEVKKR
+11 VCDYELGEVKKR
-23 QLTQEEKSNVCSYVV
+23 ELTSDEKQSVCDFVV
-38 ARWNAWSKPLQGVQ
+38 QRWNSWSKPLEALQ

-57 IRDRATPS
+57 IRDRATPT
-65 ICNIK
+65 ICDIK
-70 QPEKK
+70 QPERK
-75 KDWHSDIKLNRMYE
+75 KDWHSNIKLNRMYE

-111 LGKDT
+111 LGKEN
-116 HDKVYNLAL
+116 HDKVYNQAL

-158 EVAHISEIMNV
+158 EVLPIEEIGNV
-169 DPNSIVSVRENS
+169 DPASIVSVRENS
-181 FVYRKEVSKRL
+181 FVVRQEVEKRL
-192 NFIRIDP
+192 NFVRIDP

-207 ITPCTDDFYECDKI
+207 VTPCTEDFYECDKI

-230 ILSNKSYELDKQ
+230 ILSNKSYELDRQ
-242 QFEEQFAQ
+242 AFEEAFAQ
-250 QTTPN
+250 PSTPN
-255 EESQDENDTNSVY
+255 LQEQDETTTYSVY

-279 GTFYIDGKAYE
+279 GTFYIGGKAYE

-296 VGRQF
+296 IGRAF
-301 LVYFAP
+301 LAYFAP

-324 NGARGISPLFYIAD
+324 NGARGVSPLFYIAD
-338 LCQAEE
+338 LCKAEE
-344 DAYNRTCDA
+344 DAYNDTRDA
-353 IKLQLNPTRYAPTGF
+353 VKLQINPCRYAPTGF
-368 FEENKVKQEPG
+368 FEENNVKQEPG

-384 RLGMQDPNAIIKEQ
+384 RLGMQDPNAIIKET
-398 IDAQPAIMTFQE
+398 IDAQPAIQSFQE

-467 DCVQMMDGEEMD
+467 DCVEMVDGQEMD
-479 GNVVKTAW
+479 GTVVKTAW
-487 EYANEQLQMQNIVA
+487 EYANEQLQMQNIVS
-501 LMEKV
+501 LIEKV
-506 GQADPTM
+506 AQADPTM
-513 PKIQDTAARA
+513 PKYQDTAARA

-531 DDYLND
+531 ADYLND

-554 LQQLVQVGQQM
+554 LQQLVQVGQQL
-565 QVQENNLNK
+565 QVEQNNVAK
-574 ASKLMAQLQ
+574 ASKMMAQIQ
-583 DDEYRKQLRE
+583 DDEYRKVLRKSWE
-593 NWAETGVLPE
+593 EAGAMPQ
-603 SVIVPNGDT
+603 SVIVPNGDAV
-612 TMEVPVTRVTPDSQ
+612 MEVPVTRVTPETQ

>member
-1 LPLRKASNMI
+1 MI
-11 ICDYELGEVKKR
+11 VCDYELGEVKKR
-23 QLTQEEKSNVCSYVV
+23 ELTSDEKQSVCDFVV
-38 ARWNAWSKPLQGVQ
+38 QRWNSWSKPLEALQ

-57 IRDRATPS
+57 IRDRATPT
-65 ICNIK
+65 ICDIK
-70 QPEKK
+70 QPERK
-75 KDWHSDIKLNRMYE
+75 KDWHSNIKLNRMYE

-111 LGKDT
+111 LGKEN
-116 HDKVYNLAL
+116 HDKVYNQAL

-158 EVAHISEIMNV
+158 EVLPIEEIGNV
-169 DPNSIVSVRENS
+169 DPASIVSVRENS
-181 FVYRKEVSKRL
+181 FVVRQEVEKRL
-192 NFIRIDP
+192 NFVRIDP

-207 ITPCTDDFYECDKI
+207 VTPCTEDFYECDKI

-230 ILSNKSYELDKQ
+230 ILSNKSYELDRA
-242 QFEEQFAQ
+242 QFEETFAQ
-250 QTTPN
+250 PSTPN
-255 EESQDENDTNSVY
+255 LQEQDETTTYNVY

-279 GTFYIDGKAYE
+279 GTFYIGGKAYE

-296 VGRQF
+296 IGRAF
-301 LVYFAP
+301 LAYFAP

-324 NGARGISPLFYIAD
+324 NGARGVSPLFYIAD
-338 LCQAEE
+338 LCKAEE
-344 DAYNRTCDA
+344 DAYNDTRDA
-353 IKLQLNPTRYAPTGF
+353 VKLQINPCRYAPTGF
-368 FEENKVKQEPG
+368 FEENNVKQEPG

-384 RLGMQDPNAIIKEQ
+384 RLGMQDPNAIIKET
-398 IDAQPAIMTFQE
+398 IDAQPAIQSFQE

-467 DCVQMMDGEEMD
+467 DCVEMVDGQEMD
-479 GNVVKTAW
+479 GTVVKTAW
-487 EYANEQLQMQNIVA
+487 EYANEQLQMQNIVS
-501 LMEKV
+501 LIEKV
-506 GQADPTM
+506 AQADPTM
-513 PKIQDTAARA
+513 PKYQDTAARA

-531 DDYLND
+531 ADYLND

-542 IIQNFAGLSDEV
+542 IVQQFAGLSDEV
-554 LQQLVQVGQQM
+554 LQQLVQVGQQL
-565 QVQENNLNK
+565 QVQENNVLK
-574 ASKLMAQLQ
+574 AQKIMGNIQ
-583 DDEYRKQLRE
+583 DDEYRKVLRKAWE
-593 NWAETGVLPE
+593 EQGVLPE
-603 SVIVPNGDT
+603 TVVVPNGQGV
-612 TMEVPVTRVTPDSQ
+612 MEVPVTRVTPETQ

>member
-1 LPLRKASNMI
+1 MI
-11 ICDYELGEVKKR
+11 VCDYELGEVKKR
-23 QLTQEEKSNVCSYVV
+23 ELTQADKDGVCNYVV
-38 ARWNAWSKPLQGVQ
+38 ARWNAWAKPLQGVQ

-57 IRDRATPS
+57 IRDRATPA
-65 ICNIK
+65 ICSMK

-89 FYNKLYGIL
+89 YYNKLYGIL

-111 LGKDT
+111 LGKDN

-147 ASSEYKTVYKK
+147 ASSEYKTVYRK
-158 EVAHISEIMNV
+158 EVLPIDQIGMV
-169 DPNSIVSVRENS
+169 DPNSIISVRETS

-207 ITPCTDDFYECDKI
+207 ITPCTEDFYECDKI

-230 ILSNKSYELDKQ
+230 ILSNKSYEIDRQ
-242 QFEEQFAQ
+242 AFEEAYAEQL
-250 QTTPN
+250 TPN
-255 EESQDENDTNSVY
+255 AESQDEQDVDATY

-279 GTFYIDGKAYE
+279 GTFYVAGKTYE

-296 VGRQF
+296 IGRRF
-301 LVYFAP
+301 LAYFAP

-344 DAYNRTCDA
+344 DSYNDSRDA
-353 IKLQLNPTRYAPTGF
+353 VKLLLNPTRYAPTGF
-368 FEENKVKQEPG
+368 FEDTKVKQEPG

-398 IDAQPAIMTFQE
+398 IDAQPAIQTFQE

-434 TEEEVKRIAVSE
+434 TEEEVKRIAISE

-457 MLNIVSRYLK
+457 MLNIVSRYLQ
-467 DCVQMMDGEEMD
+467 DCVQMMDNDEID
-479 GNVVKTAW
+479 GSIVKTAW

-501 LMEKV
+501 LIEKIA
-506 GQADPTM
+506 QADPTM
-513 PKIQDTAARA
+513 PKYQEAAIKA

-531 DDYLND
+531 ADYLND

-542 IIQNFAGLSDEV
+542 IINNFAGLSDEV
-554 LQQLVQVGQQM
+554 LKQLVQVGQQL

-583 DDEYRKQLRE
+583 DDEYRKQLRDSWS
-593 NWAETGVLPE
+593 NLGLLPQ

-612 TMEVPVTRVTPDSQ
+612 TMEVPVTRVTPESQ

>member
-1 LPLRKASNMI
+1 MI
-11 ICDYELGEVKKR
+11 VCDYELGEVKKR
-23 QLTQEEKSNVCSYVV
+23 ELTSDEKQSVCDFVV
-38 ARWNAWSKPLQGVQ
+38 QRWNTWSKPLEALQ

-57 IRDRATPS
+57 IRDRATPT

-70 QPEKK
+70 QPERK
-75 KDWHSDIKLNRMYE
+75 KDWHSDIRLNRMYE

-111 LGKDT
+111 LGKEN
-116 HDKVYNLAL
+116 HDKVYNQAL

-158 EVAHISEIMNV
+158 EVLPIEEIGNV
-169 DPNSIVSVRENS
+169 DPASIVSVRENS
-181 FVYRKEVSKRL
+181 FVVRQEVEKRL
-192 NFIRIDP
+192 NFVRIDP

-207 ITPCTDDFYECDKI
+207 VTPCTEDFYECDKI

-230 ILSNKSYELDKQ
+230 ILSNKSYELDRA
-242 QFEEQFAQ
+242 QFEETFAQ
-250 QTTPN
+250 PSTPN
-255 EESQDENDTNSVY
+255 LQEQDETTTYSVY

-279 GTFYIDGKAYE
+279 GTFYIGGKAYE

-296 VGRQF
+296 IGRAF
-301 LVYFAP
+301 LAYFAP
-307 KGIYTPDVY
+307 KGIYTPDIY

-324 NGARGISPLFYIAD
+324 NGARGVSPLFYIAD
-338 LCQAEE
+338 LCRAEE
-344 DAYNRTCDA
+344 EAYNDTRDA
-353 IKLQLNPTRYAPTGF
+353 VKLQLNPCRYAPTGF
-368 FEENKVKQEPG
+368 FEENNVKQEPG

-384 RLGMQDPNAIIKEQ
+384 RLGMQDPNAIIKET
-398 IDAQPAIMTFQE
+398 IDAQPAIQSFQE

-467 DCVQMMDGEEMD
+467 DCVEMVDGQEMD
-479 GNVVKTAW
+479 GTVVKTAW

-501 LMEKV
+501 LIEKV
-506 GQADPTM
+506 AQADPTM
-513 PKIQDTAARA
+513 PKYQDTAARA

-531 DDYLND
+531 ADYLND

-542 IIQNFAGLSDEV
+542 IVQQFAGLSDEV
-554 LQQLVQVGQQM
+554 LQQLVQVGQQL
-565 QVQENNLNK
+565 QVEQNNVAK
-574 ASKLMAQLQ
+574 ASKMMAQIQ
-583 DDEYRKQLRE
+583 DDEYRKVLRKSWE
-593 NWAETGVLPE
+593 EAGAMPQ
-603 SVIVPNGDT
+603 SVIVPNGDGV
-612 TMEVPVTRVTPDSQ
+612 MEVPVTRVTPETQ
-626 VKNKVSTTA
+626 VKNKASTTA

>member
-1 LPLRKASNMI
+1 MI
-11 ICDYELGEVKKR
+11 ICNYEQGEVKKR
-23 QLTQEEKSNVCSYVV
+23 ELTQDEKDGVCNYVV
-38 ARWNAWSKPLQGVQ
+38 SRWTAWSKPLQGVQ
-52 DNTRV
+52 DNTRI
-57 IRDRATPS
+57 IRERATPA
-65 ICNIK
+65 ICSIK

-111 LGKDT
+111 LGKDN

-147 ASSEYKTVYKK
+147 ASSEYKTVYRK
-158 EVAHISEIMNV
+158 EVATIDHIMEV
-169 DPNSIVSVRENS
+169 DPASIVSVRENS

-230 ILSNKSYELDKQ
+230 ILSNKSYEIDRQ
-242 QFEEQFAQ
+242 AFMEQFAEQ
-250 QTTPN
+250 ETPTQ
-255 EESQDENDTNSVY
+255 ESQDEADTNSTY

-279 GTFYIDGKAYE
+279 GTFYIGGKAYE

-296 VGRQF
+296 IGRTF
-301 LVYFAP
+301 LAFFAP

-338 LCQAEE
+338 LCKAEE
-344 DAYNRTCDA
+344 DAYNRSRDA
-353 IKLQLNPTRYAPTGF
+353 VELMINPTRYAPTGF

-398 IDAQPAIMTFQE
+398 IDAQPAIQNFQE

-467 DCVQMMDGEEMD
+467 DCVQMMDNEEID
-479 GNVVKTAW
+479 GNIVKTAW

-501 LMEKV
+501 LIEKTA
-506 GQADPTM
+506 QADPSM
-513 PKIQDTAARA
+513 PKYQDTAARA

-531 DDYLND
+531 ADYLND

-554 LQQLVQVGQQM
+554 LKELVQVGQQL
-565 QVQENNLNK
+565 QVQENNMHK

-593 NWAETGVLPE
+593 SWANLGLLPE

-612 TMEVPVTRVTPDSQ
+612 TMEVPVTRVTPESQ

>member
-1 LPLRKASNMI
+1 MI
-11 ICDYELGEVKKR
+11 ICNYEQGEVKKR
-23 QLTQEEKSNVCSYVV
+23 ELTQDEKDGVCNYVV
-38 ARWNAWSKPLQGVQ
+38 SRWTAWSKPLQGVQ
-52 DNTRV
+52 DNTRI
-57 IRDRATPS
+57 IRERATPA

-111 LGKDT
+111 LGKDN

-147 ASSEYKTVYKK
+147 ASSEYKTVYRK
-158 EVAHISEIMNV
+158 EVATIDHIMEV
-169 DPNSIVSVRENS
+169 DPASIVSVRENS

-230 ILSNKSYELDKQ
+230 ILSNRTYEIDRQ
-242 QFEEQFAQ
+242 AFMEQFAEQ
-250 QTTPN
+250 ETPTA
-255 EESQDENDTNSVY
+255 ESQDENDTNSTY

-279 GTFYIDGKAYE
+279 GTFYIGGKAYE

-296 VGRQF
+296 IGRTF
-301 LVYFAP
+301 LAFFAP

-338 LCQAEE
+338 LCKAEE
-344 DAYNRTCDA
+344 DAYNRSRDA
-353 IKLQLNPTRYAPTGF
+353 VELMINPTRYAPTGF
-368 FEENKVKQEPG
+368 FEESKVKQEPG

-384 RLGMQDPNAIIKEQ
+384 RLGMQDPKAIIKEQ
-398 IDAQPAIMTFQE
+398 IDAQPAIQNFQE

-467 DCVQMMDGEEMD
+467 DCVQMMDNEEID
-479 GNVVKTAW
+479 GNIVKTAW

-506 GQADPTM
+506 GAADPTM

-531 DDYLND
+531 ADYLND

-554 LQQLVQVGQQM
+554 LQQLVQVGQEM
-565 QVQENNLNK
+565 QVQENNLAK

-593 NWAETGVLPE
+593 NWAELGILPP

-612 TMEVPVTRVTPDSQ
+612 VMEVPVTRVTPDSQ

>member
-1 LPLRKASNMI
+1 MI
-11 ICDYELGEVKKR
+11 VCDYELGEVKKR
-23 QLTQEEKSNVCSYVV
+23 ELTSDEKQGVCDFVV
-38 ARWNAWSKPLQGVQ
+38 QRWNSWSKPLEALQ

-57 IRDRATPS
+57 IRDRATPT
-65 ICNIK
+65 ICDIK
-70 QPEKK
+70 QPERK
-75 KDWHSDIKLNRMYE
+75 KDWHSNIKLNRMYE

-111 LGKDT
+111 LGKEN
-116 HDKVYNLAL
+116 HDKVYNQAL

-158 EVAHISEIMNV
+158 EVLPIEEIGNV
-169 DPNSIVSVRENS
+169 DPASIVSVRENS
-181 FVYRKEVSKRL
+181 FVVRQEVEKRL
-192 NFIRIDP
+192 NFVRIDP

-207 ITPCTDDFYECDKI
+207 VTPCTEDFYECDKI

-230 ILSNKSYELDKQ
+230 ILSNKSYELDRQ
-242 QFEEQFAQ
+242 AFEEAFAQ
-250 QTTPN
+250 PSTPN
-255 EESQDENDTNSVY
+255 LQEQDETTTYSVY

-279 GTFYIDGKAYE
+279 GTFYIGGKAYE

-296 VGRQF
+296 IGRAF
-301 LVYFAP
+301 LAYFAP

-324 NGARGISPLFYIAD
+324 NGARGVSPLFYIAD
-338 LCQAEE
+338 LCKAEE
-344 DAYNRTCDA
+344 DAYNDTRDA
-353 IKLQLNPTRYAPTGF
+353 VKLQINPCRYAPTGF
-368 FEENKVKQEPG
+368 FEENNVKQEPG

-384 RLGMQDPNAIIKEQ
+384 RLGMQDPNAIIKET
-398 IDAQPAIMTFQE
+398 IDAQPAIQSFQE

-467 DCVQMMDGEEMD
+467 DCVEMVDGQEMD
-479 GNVVKTAW
+479 GTVVKTAW
-487 EYANEQLQMQNIVA
+487 EYANEQLQMQNIVS
-501 LMEKV
+501 LIEKV
-506 GQADPTM
+506 ARADPTM
-513 PKIQDTAARA
+513 PKYQDTAARA

-531 DDYLND
+531 ADYLND

-554 LQQLVQVGQQM
+554 LQQLVQVGQQL
-565 QVQENNLNK
+565 QVEQNNVAK
-574 ASKLMAQLQ
+574 ASKMMAQIQ
-583 DDEYRKQLRE
+583 DDEYRKVLRKSWE
-593 NWAETGVLPE
+593 EAGSMPQ
-603 SVIVPNGDT
+603 SVIVPNGDAV
-612 TMEVPVTRVTPDSQ
+612 MEVPVTRVTPETQ

>member
-1 LPLRKASNMI
+1 MI
-11 ICDYELGEVKKR
+11 ICDYEQSELKKR
-23 QLTQEEKSNVCSYVV
+23 ELTQAEKESICNYVV
-38 ARWNAWSKPLQGVQ
+38 SRWTAWSKPLQGVQ
-52 DNTRV
+52 DNTRI
-57 IRDRATPS
+57 IREKATPT
-65 ICNIK
+65 ICSIK

-75 KDWHSDIKLNRMYE
+75 KDWHSDIRLNRMYE

-111 LGKDT
+111 LGKDN
-116 HDKVYNLAL
+116 HDQVYNLAL

-158 EVAHISEIMNV
+158 EVATIDHIMEV
-169 DPNSIVSVRENS
+169 DPASIVSVRENS

-230 ILSNKSYELDKQ
+230 ILSNKTYEIDRQ
-242 QFEEQFAQ
+242 AFMEEFAEQ
-250 QTTPN
+250 ETPTQ
-255 EESQDENDTNSVY
+255 ESQDENDTNSTY

-279 GTFYIDGKAYE
+279 GTFYIGGKAYE

-296 VGRQF
+296 IGRQF
-301 LVYFAP
+301 LAFFAP

-344 DAYNRTCDA
+344 DAYNRSRDA
-353 IKLQLNPTRYAPTGF
+353 VELLINPTRYAPTGF
-368 FEENKVKQEPG
+368 FEEGRVKQEPG

-398 IDAQPAIMTFQE
+398 IDAQPAIQNFQE

-434 TEEEVKRIAVSE
+434 TEEEVKRIAISE

-467 DCVQMMDGEEMD
+467 DCVQMMDNEEID
-479 GNVVKTAW
+479 GNIVKTAW

-501 LMEKV
+501 LIEKAA
-506 GQADPTM
+506 QADPSM
-513 PKIQDTAARA
+513 PKYQDTAARA

-531 DDYLND
+531 ADYLND

-542 IIQNFAGLSDEV
+542 IINNFAGLSDEI

-565 QVQENNLNK
+565 QVQENNVKK

-593 NWAETGVLPE
+593 NWAELGVLPP
-603 SVIVPNGDT
+603 SVVVPNGDT

>member
-1 LPLRKASNMI
+1 MI
-11 ICDYELGEVKKR
+11 VCDYELGEVKKR
-23 QLTQEEKSNVCSYVV
+23 ELTQADKDGVCNYVV
-38 ARWNAWSKPLQGVQ
+38 ARWNAWAKPLQGVQ

-57 IRDRATPS
+57 IRDRATPA
-65 ICNIK
+65 ICSMK

-89 FYNKLYGIL
+89 YYNKLYGIL

-111 LGKDT
+111 LGKDN

-158 EVAHISEIMNV
+158 EVLPIDQIGMV
-169 DPNSIVSVRENS
+169 DPNSIISVRETS

-230 ILSNKSYELDKQ
+230 ILSNKSYEIDRQ
-242 QFEEQFAQ
+242 AFEEAYAEQL
-250 QTTPN
+250 TPTA
-255 EESQDENDTNSVY
+255 ESQDEQDVDSTY

-279 GTFYIDGKAYE
+279 GTFYIAGKTYE

-296 VGRQF
+296 IGRRF
-301 LVYFAP
+301 LAYFAP

-344 DAYNRTCDA
+344 DSYNDSRDA
-353 IKLQLNPTRYAPTGF
+353 VKLLLNPTRYAPTGF
-368 FEENKVKQEPG
+368 FEDTKVKQEPG

-398 IDAQPAIMTFQE
+398 IDAQPAIQTFQE

-434 TEEEVKRIAVSE
+434 TEEEVKRIAISE

-457 MLNIVSRYLK
+457 MLNIVSRYLQ
-467 DCVQMMDGEEMD
+467 DCVQMMDNAEID
-479 GNVVKTAW
+479 GSIVKTAW

-501 LMEKV
+501 LIEKIA
-506 GQADPTM
+506 QADPTM
-513 PKIQDTAARA
+513 PKYQDAAVKA

-531 DDYLND
+531 ADYLND

-542 IIQNFAGLSDEV
+542 IIKSFGGLSDQV
-554 LQQLVQVGQQM
+554 LQQLVLLGQEM
-565 QVQENNLNK
+565 QVEQNNIAK

-593 NWAETGVLPE
+593 TWAASGVLPP

-612 TMEVPVTRVTPDSQ
+612 VMEVPVTRVTPESQ

>member
-1 LPLRKASNMI
+1 MI
-11 ICDYELGEVKKR
+11 ICNYEQGEVKKR
-23 QLTQEEKSNVCSYVV
+23 ELTQDEKDGVCNYVV
-38 ARWNAWSKPLQGVQ
+38 SRWTAWSKPLQGVQ
-52 DNTRV
+52 DNTRI
-57 IRDRATPS
+57 IRERATPA
-65 ICNIK
+65 ICSIK

-111 LGKDT
+111 LGKDN

-158 EVAHISEIMNV
+158 EVATIDHIMEV
-169 DPNSIVSVRENS
+169 DPASIVSVRENS

-230 ILSNKSYELDKQ
+230 ILSNKTYEIDHQ
-242 QFEEQFAQ
+242 AFMEQFAEQ
-250 QTTPN
+250 ETPTA
-255 EESQDENDTNSVY
+255 ESQDEADTNSTY

-279 GTFYIDGKAYE
+279 GTFYIGGKAYE

-296 VGRQF
+296 IGRTF
-301 LVYFAP
+301 LAFFAP

-338 LCQAEE
+338 LCKAEE
-344 DAYNRTCDA
+344 DAYNRSRDA
-353 IKLQLNPTRYAPTGF
+353 VELMINPTRYAPTGF
-368 FEENKVKQEPG
+368 FEENEVKQKPG

-384 RLGMQDPNAIIKEQ
+384 RLGMQDPNAIIKET
-398 IDAQPAIMTFQE
+398 IDAQPAIQNFQE

-467 DCVQMMDGEEMD
+467 DCVQMMDNAEID
-479 GNVVKTAW
+479 GNIVKTAW

-501 LMEKV
+501 LIEKTA
-506 GQADPTM
+506 QADPSM
-513 PKIQDTAARA
+513 PKYQDTAARA

-531 DDYLND
+531 ADYLND

-542 IIQNFAGLSDEV
+542 IINNFAGLSDEV

-593 NWAETGVLPE
+593 NWAKLGILPP
-603 SVIVPNGDT
+603 SVVVPNGDT
-612 TMEVPVTRVTPDSQ
+612 VMEVPVTRVTPDSQ

>member
-1 LPLRKASNMI
+1 MI

-23 QLTQEEKSNVCSYVV
+23 ELTADEKQNVCEYVV
-38 ARWNAWSKPLQGVQ
+38 ARWNMWSKPLEILQE
-52 DNTRV
+52 NTRV

-65 ICNIK
+65 ICDAK
-70 QPEKK
+70 QPQKK
-75 KDWHSDIKLNRMYE
+75 KDWHSNIKLNRMYE

-111 LGKDT
+111 LGKDN

-125 DQENKKTLLVSIK
+125 DQENKKTLLVSVK

-147 ASSEYKTVYKK
+147 ASSEYKTVYRK
-158 EVAHISEIMNV
+158 EVLPIEEIGNV
-169 DPNSIVSVRENS
+169 DPASIVSVRENS
-181 FVYRKEVSKRL
+181 FVVRQEVEKRL
-192 NFIRIDP
+192 NFVRIDP

-207 ITPCTDDFYECDKI
+207 VTPCTDDFYECDKI

-230 ILSNKSYELDKQ
+230 ILSNKSYEIDRKL
-242 QFEEQFAQ
+242 FEETFAQ

-255 EESQDENDTNSVY
+255 MQEQDESTISSVY

-290 NYVAVV
+290 NYVAVII
-296 VGRQF
+296 GRTF
-301 LVYFAP
+301 LAYFAP
-307 KGIYTPDVY
+307 KGIYTPDIY

-324 NGARGISPLFYIAD
+324 NGARGVSPLFYIAD

-344 DAYNRTCDA
+344 EAYNDTRDA
-353 IKLQLNPTRYAPTGF
+353 VKLQLNPCRYAPTGF
-368 FEENKVKQEPG
+368 FEESVVKQEPG
-379 KIITY
+379 KVITY
-384 RLGMQDPNAIIKEQ
+384 RLGMQDPTAIIKES
-398 IDAQPAIMTFQE
+398 IDAQPAIQSFQE

-467 DCVQMMDGEEMD
+467 DCVEMVDGQEMD
-479 GNVVKTAW
+479 GNIVKTAW

-501 LMEKV
+501 LIEKV
-506 GQADPTM
+506 GAADPTM

-531 DDYLND
+531 ADYLND

-542 IIQNFAGLSDEV
+542 IIQQFAGLSDEV
-554 LQQLVQVGQQM
+554 LQQLVQVGQQL
-565 QVQENNLNK
+565 QVQENNIAK
-574 ASKLMAQLQ
+574 ASKMMGQIQ
-583 DDEYRKQLRE
+583 DDEYRKVLRKAWE
-593 NWAETGVLPE
+593 ESGAMPE
-603 SVIVPNGDT
+603 SVIVPNGDS
-612 TMEVPVTRVTPDSQ
+612 TMEVPVTRVTPETQ

>member
-1 LPLRKASNMI
+1 MI
-11 ICDYELGEVKKR
+11 ICNYEQGEVKKR
-23 QLTQEEKSNVCSYVV
+23 ELTQDEKDGVCNYVV
-38 ARWNAWSKPLQGVQ
+38 SRWTAWSKPLQGVQ
-52 DNTRV
+52 DNTRI
-57 IRDRATPS
+57 IRERATPA
-65 ICNIK
+65 ICSIK

-111 LGKDT
+111 LGKDN

-158 EVAHISEIMNV
+158 EVATIDHIMEV
-169 DPNSIVSVRENS
+169 DPASIVSVRENS

-230 ILSNKSYELDKQ
+230 ILSNKTYEIDRQ
-242 QFEEQFAQ
+242 AFMEQFAEQ
-250 QTTPN
+250 ETPTQ
-255 EESQDENDTNSVY
+255 ESQDEADTNSTY

-279 GTFYIDGKAYE
+279 GTFYIGGKAYE

-296 VGRQF
+296 IGRTF
-301 LVYFAP
+301 LAFFAP

-338 LCQAEE
+338 LCKAEE
-344 DAYNRTCDA
+344 DAYNRSRDA
-353 IKLQLNPTRYAPTGF
+353 VELMINPTRYAPTGF

-384 RLGMQDPNAIIKEQ
+384 RLGMQDPNAIIKEV
-398 IDAQPAIMTFQE
+398 IDAQPAIQNFQE

-467 DCVQMMDGEEMD
+467 DCVQMMDNAEID
-479 GNVVKTAW
+479 GNIVKTAW

-501 LMEKV
+501 LIEKTA
-506 GQADPTM
+506 QADPSM
-513 PKIQDTAARA
+513 PKYQDTAARA

-531 DDYLND
+531 ADYLND

-542 IIQNFAGLSDEV
+542 IINNFAGLSDEV

-565 QVQENNLNK
+565 QVQQNNLAK

-593 NWAETGVLPE
+593 NWAKLGILPP
-603 SVIVPNGDT
+603 SVVVPNGDT
-612 TMEVPVTRVTPDSQ
+612 VMEVPVTRVTPDSQ

>member
-1 LPLRKASNMI
+1 MI
-11 ICDYELGEVKKR
+11 VCDYELGEVKKR
-23 QLTQEEKSNVCSYVV
+23 ELTSDEKQNVCDFVV
-38 ARWNAWSKPLQGVQ
+38 QRWNSWSKPLESLQ

-57 IRDRATPS
+57 IRDRATPT
-65 ICNIK
+65 ICDIK
-70 QPEKK
+70 QPQKK

-111 LGKDT
+111 LGKEN
-116 HDKVYNLAL
+116 HDKVYNQAL

-158 EVAHISEIMNV
+158 EVLPIEEIGNV
-169 DPNSIVSVRENS
+169 DPASIVSVRENS
-181 FVYRKEVSKRL
+181 FVVRQEVEKRL
-192 NFIRIDP
+192 NFVRIDP

-207 ITPCTDDFYECDKI
+207 VTPCTDDFYECDKI

-230 ILSNKSYELDKQ
+230 ILSNKSYELDRA
-242 QFEEQFAQ
+242 QFEETFAQ
-250 QTTPN
+250 PSTPN
-255 EESQDENDTNSVY
+255 LQEQDEATTYNVY

-279 GTFYIDGKAYE
+279 GTFYIGGKTYE

-296 VGRQF
+296 VGRAF
-301 LVYFAP
+301 LAYFAP

-324 NGARGISPLFYIAD
+324 NGARGVSPLFYIAD
-338 LCQAEE
+338 LCKAEE
-344 DAYNRTCDA
+344 DAYNDTRDA
-353 IKLQLNPTRYAPTGF
+353 VKLQINPCRYAPTGF
-368 FEENKVKQEPG
+368 FEENNVKQEPG

-384 RLGMQDPNAIIKEQ
+384 RLGMQDPNAIIKET
-398 IDAQPAIMTFQE
+398 IDAQPAIQSFQE

-467 DCVQMMDGEEMD
+467 DCVEMVDGQEMD
-479 GNVVKTAW
+479 GTVVKTAW
-487 EYANEQLQMQNIVA
+487 EYANEQLQMQNIVS
-501 LMEKV
+501 LIEKV
-506 GQADPTM
+506 AQADPTM
-513 PKIQDTAARA
+513 PKYQDTAARA

-531 DDYLND
+531 ADYLND

-554 LQQLVQVGQQM
+554 LQQLVQVGQQL
-565 QVQENNLNK
+565 QVQENNVLK
-574 ASKLMAQLQ
+574 AQKIMGNIQ
-583 DDEYRKQLRE
+583 DDEYRKVLRKAWE
-593 NWAETGVLPE
+593 EQGVLPE
-603 SVIVPNGDT
+603 TVVVPNGQGV
-612 TMEVPVTRVTPDSQ
+612 MEVPVERVTPTTQ
-626 VKNKVSTTA
+626 TKNKSGVTV